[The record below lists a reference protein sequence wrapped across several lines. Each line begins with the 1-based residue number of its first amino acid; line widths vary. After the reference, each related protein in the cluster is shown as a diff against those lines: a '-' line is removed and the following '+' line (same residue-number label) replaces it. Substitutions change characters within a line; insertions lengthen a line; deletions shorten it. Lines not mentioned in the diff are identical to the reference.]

1 MTFLE
6 WLHMEYHEPEPS
18 DNYHERDL
26 IAAWNQ
32 AVALCRYIVSEGLQN
47 YDEEGPTEIYNKL
60 NSVFERGPDDGH

>member
-6 WLHMEYHEPEPS
+6 WLHMEYHEPEPG

-32 AVALCRYIVSEGLQN
+32 AVAECRLAVR
-47 YDEEGPTEIYNKL
+47 K
-60 NSVFERGPDDGH
+60 

>member
-6 WLHMEYHEPEPS
+6 WLHMEYHEPEPG

-32 AVALCRYIVSEGLQN
+32 AVAECRLSVRKMIMEAK
-47 YDEEGPTEIYNKL
+47 GPDLTEVFAALK
-60 NSVFERGPDDGH
+60 SVYERGPQDD

>member
-6 WLHMEYHEPEPS
+6 WLHMEYHEPEPG

-32 AVALCRYIVSEGLQN
+32 AVAECRQRVRKMLMEAKEPDL
-47 YDEEGPTEIYNKL
+47 TEVFVDL
-60 NSVFERGPDDGH
+60 ESVYERGPQDD

>member
-6 WLHMEYHEPEPS
+6 WLHMEYHEPEPG

-32 AVALCRYIVSEGLQN
+32 AVAECRQRVRKCLWKQKSQ
-47 YDEEGPTEIYNKL
+47 T
-60 NSVFERGPDDGH
+60 